1 MDRRLTESIWC
12 TGKDSNLRTSLGGTD
27 LQSVGFNHSP
37 TCAKNPGRCGRCSV
51 QQTTVQERRNRSTEK
66 PADQS
71 ILLSQYRET
80 KARAKDTAKITTRRK
95 ISEWSVF
102 WKNLLRRYRVR
113 RTAGKLSA
121 CYRSLELAKGF
132 EPPTP

>member
-1 MDRRLTESIWC
+1 MRP
-12 TGKDSNLRTSLGGTD
+12 LR
-27 LQSVGFNHSP
+27 
-37 TCAKNPGRCGRCSV
+37 SV
-51 QQTTVQERRNRSTEK
+51 QQTTVQERRNRTTEK

-102 WKNLLRRYRVR
+102 
-113 RTAGKLSA
+113 GKTCCAATESAEPPENSTA

>member
-1 MDRRLTESIWC
+1 MRP
-12 TGKDSNLRTSLGGTD
+12 LRF
-27 LQSVGFNHSP
+27 V
-37 TCAKNPGRCGRCSV
+37 R
-51 QQTTVQERRNRSTEK
+51 QTTVQERRNRSTEK

-102 WKNLLRRYRVR
+102 
-113 RTAGKLSA
+113 GKTCCAAATESAEPPENSSA